1 PETASPLLI
10 EGAMALV
17 MIPVFVR
24 AVAAGPGLAAVVRAT
39 LPRLVGGLALAAAA
53 VVLAAPWLV
62 RVLAPGITQPDLA
75 VTCTRVAA
83 VTVVAFGVAGYLG
96 AALRSVHSF
105 GPAAAIY
112 VAYNVGIIASMLLL
126 HQALG
131 VLGVAV
137 GLAVGSLLMVA
148 VQLPAFVRV

>member
-1 PETASPLLI
+1 MSPLSSVGQLVARATAVTAALTLLGSLLGLARDLLLARFYGASADTDAFLVAWTVPETASPLLI

-83 VTVVAFGVAGYLG
+83 VTVVAFGVAG
-96 AALRSVHSF
+96 
-105 GPAAAIY
+105 
-112 VAYNVGIIASMLLL
+112 
-126 HQALG
+126 
-131 VLGVAV
+131 
-137 GLAVGSLLMVA
+137 
-148 VQLPAFVRV
+148 